1 MRTFIKTMAIKTMAV
16 CAGVVAFP
24 LAAEAAPQLLGVV
37 ATASPLKL
45 QCGTGTCSVE
55 LTTFCMQSE
64 RETPDRHHVYTP
76 HDLSVFRV
84 LATDAEGRTQEVAI
98 RSAKVRAERGYTA
111 SKIEFSVRDLEARG
125 LTPKSITVK
134 GGGVL
139 VPMPV
144 AGDDNPIRDGEVE
157 HAIASLQPV
166 ADRVFKVHS
175 TEYEAIKVVSRL
187 LSEVPSRGRMTKQ
200 DRDNLWQNTFNESP
214 RESVGTGMHRA
225 ADVLGYCQYR
235 TSQGRFFSVR
245 RCLEQRLD
253 GMMMNINT
261 DYWKAVKPGS

>member
-1 MRTFIKTMAIKTMAV
+1 MHRLAKTFAV
-16 CAGVVAFP
+16 VLGVAALPFG
-24 LAAEAAPQLLGVV
+24 AEAAPQLLGVV

-45 QCGTGTCSVE
+45 QCDTHTCAVE

-64 RETPDRHHVYTP
+64 RDTPQRDYVYSP
-76 HDLSVFRV
+76 HDLSVFKV
-84 LATDAEGRTQEVAI
+84 LAQDSDGKMVDVPLKA
-98 RSAKVRAERGYTA
+98 AKVIAVRGYTA
-111 SKIEFSVRDLEARG
+111 SRFEFSVRDLAARG
-125 LTPKSITVK
+125 LSAKAIEVAS
-134 GGGVL
+134 GGVL

-144 AGDDNPIRDGEVE
+144 PGDDNPIRDGEVE
-157 HAIASLQPV
+157 HAVASLNPV
-166 ADRVFKVHS
+166 AERIFKLHS
-175 TEYEAIKVVSRL
+175 TEFEAIRVVSRL
-187 LSEVPSRGRMTKQ
+187 LSETPVRGRMAKQ
-200 DRDNLWQNTFNESP
+200 QRENLWQDTFNESP
-214 RESVGTGMHRA
+214 RESIGAGMHRA

>member
-1 MRTFIKTMAIKTMAV
+1 MHKLAKTFALV
-16 CAGVVAFP
+16 LGVAALPFG
-24 LAAEAAPQLLGVV
+24 AEAAPQLLGVV

-45 QCGTGTCSVE
+45 QCDGNTCAVE

-64 RETPDRHHVYTP
+64 RKTPARDYAYSP
-76 HDLSVFRV
+76 HDLSVFKILV
-84 LATDAEGRTQEVAI
+84 QDSDGKTAGVPLKA
-98 RSAKVRAERGYTA
+98 AKVIAVRGYTA
-111 SKIEFSVRDLEARG
+111 ARFEFSVRELAERG
-125 LTPKSITVK
+125 QSAKAIEVAS
-134 GGGVL
+134 GGVL

-144 AGDDNPIRDGEVE
+144 PGDDNPIRDGEVE
-157 HAIASLQPV
+157 HALASLNPV
-166 ADRVFKVHS
+166 ADRIFKLHS
-175 TEYEAIKVVSRL
+175 TEFEAIKVVSRL
-187 LSEVPSRGRMTKQ
+187 LSETPARGRMAKQ
-200 DRDNLWQNTFNESP
+200 QRENLWQDTFNENP
-214 RESVGTGMHRA
+214 RESVGSGMHRA

>member
-1 MRTFIKTMAIKTMAV
+1 MRTFMKTMAV
-16 CAGVVAFP
+16 CAGVLAMP
-24 LAAEAAPQLLGVV
+24 PAAEAAPQLLGLV
-37 ATASPLKL
+37 ATATPLKL
-45 QCGTGTCSVE
+45 QCDKGTCGVE
-55 LTTFCMQSE
+55 LTTFCMQPE

-84 LATDAEGRTQEVAI
+84 LATDGEGRTVDVPVK
-98 RSAKVRAERGYTA
+98 SARISVERGYTA

-125 LTPKSITVK
+125 LIPKSITVA

-157 HAIASLQPV
+157 HAIASLQPL

-187 LSEVPSRGRMTKQ
+187 LSEVPARGRLSKQ
-200 DRDNLWQNTFNESP
+200 DRDNLWRNTFNESP
-214 RESVGTGMHRA
+214 RESVGAGMNRA
-225 ADVLGYCQYR
+225 ADVLGYCRNQ
-235 TSQGRFFSVR
+235 TTEGLFFSVR
-245 RCLEQRLD
+245 SCLEQRLD